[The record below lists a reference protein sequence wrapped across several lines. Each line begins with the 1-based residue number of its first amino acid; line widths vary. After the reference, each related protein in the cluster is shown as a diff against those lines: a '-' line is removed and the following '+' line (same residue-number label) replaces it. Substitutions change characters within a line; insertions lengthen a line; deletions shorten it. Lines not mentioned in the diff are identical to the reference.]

1 MIHELQ
7 TIQNTAAR
15 IVTCRKKTHHITP
28 VLRKLHWLPVPY
40 RIVFKILHLV
50 YKGLNGLAPTYIS
63 ELLHYR
69 VSYRLLRFTKT
80 LEHSKDISE
89 DIW

>member
-1 MIHELQ
+1 MINELQ
-7 TIQNTAAR
+7 TIQNAAAR
-15 IVTCRKKTHHITP
+15 SATFRKKTDHITP
-28 VLRKLHWLPVPY
+28 VLRKLHWLPLQY
-40 RIVFKILHLV
+40 RIIIKLLLLV
-50 YKGLNGLAPTYIS
+50 YKSLNGLFPAYIS

-69 VSYRLLRFTKT
+69 ASSRLLRFTKT

>member
-1 MIHELQ
+1 MINELQ
-7 TIQNTAAR
+7 TIQNAAAR
-15 IVTCRKKTHHITP
+15 IATFRKITP
-28 VLRKLHWLPVPY
+28 VLRKLHWLPLQY
-40 RIVFKILHLV
+40 RIIFKLLLLV
-50 YKGLNGLAPTYIS
+50 YKSLNGLFSAYIS

-69 VSYRLLRFTKT
+69 ASSRLLRFTKI